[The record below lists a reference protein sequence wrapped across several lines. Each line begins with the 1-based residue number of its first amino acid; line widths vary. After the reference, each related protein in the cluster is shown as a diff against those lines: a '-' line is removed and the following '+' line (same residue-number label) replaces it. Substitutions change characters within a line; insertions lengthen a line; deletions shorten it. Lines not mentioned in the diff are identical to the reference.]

1 MSWELAFAMTLGLS
15 TLFSMA
21 GAGAGIAVIPLL
33 HFFGVPFDLAKATGL
48 LVGFS
53 TTVTSS
59 LMNWRRGVLKI
70 RALLPLALTLPVFA
84 PLGAQLS
91 RHVDPELV
99 KLLFALF
106 LIFSAGMMLFF
117 RREARAHLDAWWV
130 MGLLGAGV
138 GTIAGLLG
146 VGGGNLLLPLL
157 ILLGFPPREVAVA
170 VSFVVPFSSLS
181 SFLSYAT
188 FVTLD
193 WGLLASCVAG
203 AILGGLLGNHLLH
216 TRLRPETIRRIIAGI
231 LLLLALRLL
240 ATL

>member
-1 MSWELAFAMTLGLS
+1 VSWELAFAMTLGLS

-33 HFFGVPFDLAKATGL
+33 HFLGVPFDLAKATGL

-70 RALLPLALTLPVFA
+70 RALLPLALTLPIFA

-106 LIFSAGMMLFF
+106 LIFSAGMMLLF

-138 GTIAGLLG
+138 GTGRYQPRPVRIQSSVATTPTATRTVLRAR
-146 VGGGNLLLPLL
+146 VRHDR
-157 ILLGFPPREVAVA
+157 FPVDHAPKQPHPSRC
-170 VSFVVPFSSLS
+170 P
-181 SFLSYAT
+181 
-188 FVTLD
+188 
-193 WGLLASCVAG
+193 AS
-203 AILGGLLGNHLLH
+203 
-216 TRLRPETIRRIIAGI
+216 RRPARPHRPG
-231 LLLLALRLL
+231 RWWS
-240 ATL
+240 